1 MQLCRYFVIAAAL
14 LLCSIAAASA
24 AGTGPFLV
32 ASDDFVLTGAQEQL
46 LWQRIGRNASSTTPS
61 GLIAAVGATL
71 PASVALHALPAT
83 VTRQI
88 PAVRPYKYAML
99 GKMLLI
105 INPTHRAIV
114 DVITQK
120 GHHCAARIRRR
131 DLVCRTRES
140 GDPYRRNGGYRFPLS
155 RERQHMSW

>member
-1 MQLCRYFVIAAAL
+1 MQLYRHFAVAAVL
-14 LLCSIAAASA
+14 LLCSIATASA

-46 LWQRIGRNASSTTPS
+46 LWRGIGRNASTTPS

-88 PAVRPYKYAML
+88 PAVRPYKYTML
-99 GKMLLI
+99 GEALLI
-105 INPTHRAIV
+105 INPTDQVIV
-114 DVITQK
+114 DVIAQ
-120 GHHCAARIRRR
+120 
-131 DLVCRTRES
+131 
-140 GDPYRRNGGYRFPLS
+140 
-155 RERQHMSW
+155 

>member
-1 MQLCRYFVIAAAL
+1 MQLYRHFAIAAAL
-14 LLCSIAAASA
+14 LLCSIAAALA

-46 LWQRIGRNASSTTPS
+46 LWQRIGRNASGTTAPS

-83 VTRQI
+83 VTRQV

-99 GKMLLI
+99 GKALLV
-105 INPTHRAIV
+105 INPTDRIIV
-114 DVITQK
+114 DVIT
-120 GHHCAARIRRR
+120 
-131 DLVCRTRES
+131 D
-140 GDPYRRNGGYRFPLS
+140 
-155 RERQHMSW
+155 

>member
-1 MQLCRYFVIAAAL
+1 VAPFLLIPQGRALREDTMQLYRHFAVAAAL
-14 LLCSIAAASA
+14 LLCSIATASA

-46 LWQRIGRNASSTTPS
+46 LWQRIGRNASGATPS

-88 PAVRPYKYAML
+88 PAVRPYKYTML
-99 GKMLLI
+99 GKTLLI
-105 INPTHRAIV
+105 INPTDRVIV
-114 DVITQK
+114 DVITQ
-120 GHHCAARIRRR
+120 
-131 DLVCRTRES
+131 
-140 GDPYRRNGGYRFPLS
+140 
-155 RERQHMSW
+155 

>member
-1 MQLCRYFVIAAAL
+1 MQLYRHFAIAAAL
-14 LLCSIAAASA
+14 LLCSIATASA

-88 PAVRPYKYAML
+88 PAVRPYKYTML
-99 GKMLLI
+99 GKTLLI
-105 INPTHRAIV
+105 INPTDRVIV
-114 DVITQK
+114 DVITQ
-120 GHHCAARIRRR
+120 
-131 DLVCRTRES
+131 
-140 GDPYRRNGGYRFPLS
+140 
-155 RERQHMSW
+155 

>member
-1 MQLCRYFVIAAAL
+1 MQLCRHFAVAAAL
-14 LLCSIAAASA
+14 LLCSIAGASA
-24 AGTGPFLV
+24 AETGPFLV

-88 PAVRPYKYAML
+88 PAVRPYKYTML
-99 GKMLLI
+99 GKTLLI
-105 INPTHRAIV
+105 INPTDRVIV
-114 DVITQK
+114 DVIT
-120 GHHCAARIRRR
+120 
-131 DLVCRTRES
+131 D
-140 GDPYRRNGGYRFPLS
+140 
-155 RERQHMSW
+155 

>member
-1 MQLCRYFVIAAAL
+1 MQLCRHVAVAAAL

-46 LWQRIGRNASSTTPS
+46 LWQRLVRPNTGSTTAPS

-71 PASVALHALPAT
+71 PASVTLRALPAT

-99 GKMLLI
+99 GKTLLI
-105 INPTHRAIV
+105 INPTDRVIV
-114 DVITQK
+114 DVIT
-120 GHHCAARIRRR
+120 H
-131 DLVCRTRES
+131 
-140 GDPYRRNGGYRFPLS
+140 
-155 RERQHMSW
+155 